1 MDLEVPMNT
10 TKSFGEKKAV
20 NVLETIENIE
30 NNMLMVRSA
39 VVYIV
44 LLICSVVD
52 LWIDKTINHLK

>member
-1 MDLEVPMNT
+1 MNT